1 MANLCVAEN
10 INVMS
15 NTIGPAMRNK
25 DPKPIQE
32 MAVKL
37 TENGADVLDINLG
50 PARKGGPEMM
60 QFVVKTVQEVSSL
73 PLFLDTMNVEAM
85 EAGLQVYEVKDA
97 KAIIN
102 SIMARPER
110 MASLLPLVGKYECE
124 FVALLYGPD
133 GLPRDENER
142 GELAAVLQ
150 AESLGAGYVE
160 DIMWF
165 DPIVVP
171 VNSQQQQVPT
181 CTAFMEML
189 PMMFP
194 TCKSTCGLSNISNG
208 SPEHLRPILNQVYL
222 CMLRKHGLHSAILDG
237 LDMPIINISK
247 DRNPEFEK
255 LVHDTMDG
263 NAADLSGL
271 SKEEKDIVKTTKLL
285 MAETLYSDS
294 WLDL

>member
-1 MANLCVAEN
+1 MPTVFVAEN

-15 NTIGPAMRNK
+15 KTIGPAMRDK

-32 MAVKL
+32 FAVKL
-37 TENGADVLDINLG
+37 TEAGADYLDINLG

-60 QFVVKTVQEVSSL
+60 QFVIKTVQEVTDL

-85 EAGLQVYEVKDA
+85 EAGLQVYEPKKA
-97 KAIIN
+97 KAVLN

-110 MASLLPLVGKYECE
+110 MEALLPMVGKYDCE
-124 FVALLYGPD
+124 YVALVYGPE

-142 GELAAVLQ
+142 GELGAILH
-150 AESLGAGYVE
+150 AEGLGLEYDE
-160 DIMWF
+160 SIMWF

-171 VNSQQQQVPT
+171 VNSQQQQVVG
-181 CTAFMEML
+181 CTTFVEMM

-194 TCKSTCGLSNISNG
+194 TAKSTCGLSNISNG

-222 CMLRKHGLHSAILDG
+222 SMMRRYGFYSAILDG
-237 LDMPIINISK
+237 FGPEIMALCK
-247 DRNPEFEK
+247 DQRGDFEK
-255 LVHDTMDG
+255 IVYDTMDG
-263 NAADLSGL
+263 NIDMGSLN
-271 SKEEKDIVKTTKLL
+271 KEELDVAKTTKLL
-285 MAETLYSDS
+285 MAQTLYSDS

>member
-1 MANLCVAEN
+1 MPTIFVAEN

-15 NTIGPAMRNK
+15 QTIGPAMKNQ

-32 MAVKL
+32 FAVQF
-37 TENGADVLDINLG
+37 TENGADILDINLG

-60 QFVVKTVQEVSSL
+60 QFVVKAVQEVTDL
-73 PLFLDTMNVEAM
+73 PLFLDTMNIDAM
-85 EAGLQVYEVKDA
+85 EAGLQVYEPKGG

-110 MASLLPLVGKYECE
+110 MESLMPLVEKYGCDY
-124 FVALLYGPD
+124 VALLYGPD

-142 GELAAVLQ
+142 GELAAVLHADGLGRGY
-150 AESLGAGYVE
+150 AEN
-160 DIMWF
+160 IMWF

-171 VNSQQQQVPT
+171 VNSQQQQVPG

-194 TCKSTCGLSNISNG
+194 EAKSTCGLSNISNG
-208 SPEHLRPILNQVYL
+208 SPEELRPILNQVYVA
-222 CMLRKHGLHSAILDG
+222 MLRKHGLYSAILDG
-237 LDMPIINISK
+237 FDKDMLALCK
-247 DRNPEFEK
+247 DQRADFEK
-255 LVHDTMDG
+255 IVHETMDETVDTSSF
-263 NAADLSGL
+263 N
-271 SKEEKDIVKTTKLL
+271 KEEMDVYKTTRLL
-285 MAETLYSDS
+285 MAKMLYSDA